1 MTTVIRTPA
10 AIIDGDII
18 HTSVG
23 PVIPVIDPSTEEVL
37 AEVPVADRTTV
48 DTAVRAAT
56 EAFDG
61 WSDLT
66 PLRRDEF
73 LNALADALVA
83 RQDEFADLEA
93 RNAGKPIQ
101 AARDEV
107 AGAARR
113 LRYFGGA
120 GRTIEGKAAAE
131 YSAGR
136 TSMIRRD
143 PVGVV
148 GAITPW
154 NYPLAMAVWKIGP
167 ALAAGN
173 TMVLKPSELTPL
185 TTLLLGS
192 VASEVLPPGVLNIV
206 PGDGQTTGA
215 ELVRHPGVAMV
226 ALTGDVGTG
235 RKILIN
241 GAETIKRTH
250 LELGGKAPVVVF
262 EDADLDRLA
271 ARLRVSSFWNAGQD
285 CTAACRILVSRR
297 KADDVLAMMVD
308 AADSIA
314 LGGPRE
320 AGTEMGPV
328 ISERQQQ
335 RVLGFIDR
343 AVHSGATLAAGG
355 PADAATGYF
364 VAPTVITDISP
375 DSEIARKE
383 VFGPVVTVQTFEDE
397 ADALR
402 MANSV
407 EYGLSASVW
416 TENLGRSLRMARK
429 LQFGAVWVND
439 HFTLADEMPHGGMKM
454 SGYGKDLSPYS
465 IEDYTV
471 VKHVMARFD

>member
-1 MTTVIRTPA
+1 MNAVIRTPA
-10 AIIDGDII
+10 AIIGGDII
-18 HTSVG
+18 RTDVG
-23 PVIPVIDPSTEEVL
+23 PVIPVINPSTEEVL
-37 AEVPVADRTTV
+37 AEVPVADRATV
-48 DTAVRAAT
+48 DSAVRAAAS
-56 EAFDG
+56 AFDA

-66 PLRRDEF
+66 PLRRDEL
-73 LNALADALVA
+73 LNELADAVMA
-83 RQDEFADLEA
+83 RQEEFADLEA
-93 RNAGKPIQ
+93 RNAGKPLP

-131 YSAGR
+131 YAAGR

-143 PVGVV
+143 PLGVI

-154 NYPLAMAVWKIGP
+154 NYPLAMAVWKVGP

-173 TMVLKPSELTPL
+173 TLVLKPSELTPL
-185 TTLLLGS
+185 TTLLLGE
-192 VASEVLPPGVLNIV
+192 VAADILPPGVLNVV

-215 ELVRHPGVAMV
+215 ELVRHPDVAMV

-235 RKILIN
+235 RKILVN
-241 GAETIKRTH
+241 GADTIKKTH
-250 LELGGKAPVVVF
+250 LELGGKAPVIVF
-262 EDADLDRLA
+262 DDADLDRLA

-285 CTAACRILVSRR
+285 CTAACRILVSRSR
-297 KADDVLAMMVD
+297 LDDVLAVMVD
-308 AADSIA
+308 AARSITV
-314 LGGPRE
+314 GGPYE
-320 AGTEMGPV
+320 SGTEMGPV

-335 RVLGFIDR
+335 RVLGFLER
-343 AVHSGATLAAGG
+343 AVADGATLATGG

-364 VAPTVITDISP
+364 VAPTVVTGIAP

-383 VFGPVVTVQTFEDE
+383 VFGPVVTVQPFDDE
-397 ADALR
+397 SEALR
-402 MANSV
+402 LANAV

-416 TENLGRSLRMARK
+416 TENLGCALRMARK

-454 SGYGKDLSPYS
+454 SGYGKDLSPYA